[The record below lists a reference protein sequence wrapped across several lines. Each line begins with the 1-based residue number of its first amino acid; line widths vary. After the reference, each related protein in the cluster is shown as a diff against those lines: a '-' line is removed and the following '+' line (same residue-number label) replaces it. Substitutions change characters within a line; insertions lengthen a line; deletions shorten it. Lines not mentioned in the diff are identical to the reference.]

1 MFKRIVVPLDGSPRA
16 ERALP
21 VAARIARASG
31 GSIVLLRVAGIP
43 AEYAPAMYASAL
55 SASPFYGQ
63 EVLEAALAEA
73 RSYLAAVAQ
82 SEQLAGIRIETSV
95 LSGAAAPTILAVAG
109 GDDGSPVDLIVLCS
123 HGRSGFTRW
132 ALGSVAQK
140 VARHSPVP
148 VLILREGEAE
158 LADRLTGAAPPLRA
172 LVALDGSQVAEAA
185 IVPAAR
191 LVATLA
197 APERGAL
204 HLAQVVTLPT
214 LHSEQEY
221 QQHDGQIREQALLQ
235 ATTYLSTVA
244 DDLRHSVATGPGLEV
259 TWSVTVNEDVANTL
273 IRMAEL
279 GEETGTSVIQR
290 CDLIAMAT
298 HGRGGLQR
306 WMLGSIT
313 ERVLDGTKLPL
324 LIIRPQELSTPANN
338 GQTKEES
345 GKST

>member
-1 MFKRIVVPLDGSPRA
+1 MFKRIVVPLDGSLRA
-16 ERALP
+16 ERVLP

-31 GSIVLLRVAGIP
+31 GRIVLLRVAGIP

-55 SASPFYGQ
+55 SASPFYAQ
-63 EVLEAALAEA
+63 ELLEAELAGA
-73 RSYLAAVAQ
+73 RYYLAAVAQ
-82 SEQLAGIRIETSV
+82 SEQLAGIRIETTV
-95 LSGAAAPTILAVAG
+95 LSGAAAPTILDVAG

-123 HGRSGFTRW
+123 HGRTGFTHW

-148 VLILREGEAE
+148 VLILREEDAV

-172 LVALDGSQVAEAA
+172 LVALDGSRVAEAA
-185 IVPAAR
+185 LVPAAQ
-191 LVATLA
+191 LVAVLA

-204 HLAQVVTLPT
+204 HLAQVVPLPT
-214 LHSEQEY
+214 LRSEQEY
-221 QQHDGQIREQALLQ
+221 QQHDGQIREQALHQ
-235 ATTYLSTVA
+235 ATTYLSAVA
-244 DDLRHSVATGPGLEV
+244 DNLRRSVATGHGLEV
-259 TWSVTVNEDVANTL
+259 TWSVTVNEDVAHTL
-273 IRMAEL
+273 ISMAEL
-279 GEETGTSVIQR
+279 GEETGTYEVQR

-313 ERVLDGTKLPL
+313 ERVLNDTKLPL
-324 LIIRPQELSTPANN
+324 LIIRPQELNTPANN

-345 GKST
+345 GTST